1 MFPLSELLIRA
12 SFNHSRNQEI
22 SASMR
27 GKKGFIS
34 TAYTVILT
42 FNNMTYQISDT
53 WSLSSYHLN
62 SSNGT
67 RLLDLTIVSI
77 VKEYI
82 AVIPRALLDITDE
95 KTCFSAH

>member
-1 MFPLSELLIRA
+1 
-12 SFNHSRNQEI
+12 
-22 SASMR
+22 MR

-95 KTCFSAH
+95 KTCFTAH